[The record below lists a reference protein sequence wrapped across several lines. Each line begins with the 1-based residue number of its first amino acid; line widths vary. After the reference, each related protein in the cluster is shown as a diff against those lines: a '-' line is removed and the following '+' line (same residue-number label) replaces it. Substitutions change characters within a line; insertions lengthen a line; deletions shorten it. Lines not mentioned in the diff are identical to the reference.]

1 MDWKLI
7 GTTFAVV
14 FIAELG
20 DKTQLATFGLA
31 SQPGS
36 KLAVLL
42 GASAALVATT
52 VIAVLL
58 GDAVGRLVPAHW
70 LKRGAGVL
78 FVVLGVLALAGS
90 KAEPPAS
97 PSAGEGAS

>member
-1 MDWKLI
+1 MDWKLAL
-7 GTTFAVV
+7 TTFAAV

-36 KLAVLL
+36 KLPVLL
-42 GASAALVATT
+42 GASAALLATT

-58 GDAVGRLVPAHW
+58 GEAVGRLVPPHW

-78 FVVLGVLALAGS
+78 FIALGVLALVSSTGD
-90 KAEPPAS
+90 PPAA
-97 PSAGEGAS
+97 P